1 MKSKINARLYDFI
14 LSFQEIW
21 KFDKKLLFVLLS
33 DIIVNA
39 VLPFPNI
46 IISALI
52 VDFIVKG
59 DSFSKVILYVT
70 LMFGINFLLTSI
82 NTILKKER
90 QYLFLKFTNKLN
102 NEMNN
107 KCMNIDFEQFNDSSF
122 QDRMLLVNQMS
133 QGNNFFTNITTL
145 FDTISEFITLVGIM
159 LIMTTL
165 NIWLL
170 FIMLAVIALQS
181 TLHIIQL
188 KYNKQYQFD
197 TINEQRKLSYMSHL
211 IKGIETKKDIDMFAM
226 GDFILNK
233 VKSFQ
238 QVMLN
243 FQKKLMK
250 TSGFIELITY
260 FLSISFQIS
269 AYVLLGLN
277 AFTKKISIGDFT
289 MGVTS
294 LINFMSASSIVATNV
309 LNLHDGIFYIR
320 KYKAFN
326 QISSKFDSSFETTI
340 NNIDLSNIEI
350 EFRNVWFRYP
360 NSTSFVLKNV
370 NLTIKNKE
378 KLAIVGYNG
387 AGKTS
392 LVLLLTRMYDPTKGT
407 IYLNGIDI
415 KKINYRDYLKIF
427 STVNQDFSLF
437 AFSLLENIAI
447 TDNVP
452 PEKKDV
458 ITELFKNNGME
469 ERLQKLYKGLNT
481 PITKTLYASGVD
493 LSGGERQK
501 VAIIR
506 ALYKDSPV
514 LILDEPTSALDPEA
528 EHEIYQKFAEIA
540 EGKLTVYISHR
551 IYSTRFCDKIAVL
564 ENGEIKEYGTY
575 QELMR
580 LKGLYY
586 DLFEQQ
592 AEYFK

>member
-1 MKSKINARLYDFI
+1 MKSKINASLYDFI

-52 VDFIVKG
+52 VDSIVKG
-59 DSFSKVILYVT
+59 YSFSNVILYVT

-197 TINEQRKLSYMSHL
+197 TINEQRKLNYMSHL

-243 FQKKLMK
+243 FQK
-250 TSGFIELITY
+250 
-260 FLSISFQIS
+260 
-269 AYVLLGLN
+269 N
-277 AFTKKISIGDFT
+277 
-289 MGVTS
+289 
-294 LINFMSASSIVATNV
+294 
-309 LNLHDGIFYIR
+309 
-320 KYKAFN
+320 
-326 QISSKFDSSFETTI
+326 
-340 NNIDLSNIEI
+340 
-350 EFRNVWFRYP
+350 
-360 NSTSFVLKNV
+360 
-370 NLTIKNKE
+370 
-378 KLAIVGYNG
+378 
-387 AGKTS
+387 
-392 LVLLLTRMYDPTKGT
+392 
-407 IYLNGIDI
+407 
-415 KKINYRDYLKIF
+415 
-427 STVNQDFSLF
+427 
-437 AFSLLENIAI
+437 
-447 TDNVP
+447 
-452 PEKKDV
+452 
-458 ITELFKNNGME
+458 
-469 ERLQKLYKGLNT
+469 
-481 PITKTLYASGVD
+481 
-493 LSGGERQK
+493 
-501 VAIIR
+501 
-506 ALYKDSPV
+506 
-514 LILDEPTSALDPEA
+514 
-528 EHEIYQKFAEIA
+528 
-540 EGKLTVYISHR
+540 
-551 IYSTRFCDKIAVL
+551 
-564 ENGEIKEYGTY
+564 
-575 QELMR
+575 
-580 LKGLYY
+580 
-586 DLFEQQ
+586 
-592 AEYFK
+592 

>member
-52 VDFIVKG
+52 VDSIVKG
-59 DSFSKVILYVT
+59 DSFSNVILYVT

-269 AYVLLGLN
+269 AYILLGLN

-309 LNLHDGIFYIR
+309 LNFHDGIFYI
-320 KYKAFN
+320 
-326 QISSKFDSSFETTI
+326 
-340 NNIDLSNIEI
+340 L
-350 EFRNVWFRYP
+350 
-360 NSTSFVLKNV
+360 
-370 NLTIKNKE
+370 
-378 KLAIVGYNG
+378 
-387 AGKTS
+387 
-392 LVLLLTRMYDPTKGT
+392 
-407 IYLNGIDI
+407 
-415 KKINYRDYLKIF
+415 
-427 STVNQDFSLF
+427 
-437 AFSLLENIAI
+437 
-447 TDNVP
+447 
-452 PEKKDV
+452 
-458 ITELFKNNGME
+458 
-469 ERLQKLYKGLNT
+469 
-481 PITKTLYASGVD
+481 
-493 LSGGERQK
+493 
-501 VAIIR
+501 
-506 ALYKDSPV
+506 
-514 LILDEPTSALDPEA
+514 
-528 EHEIYQKFAEIA
+528 
-540 EGKLTVYISHR
+540 
-551 IYSTRFCDKIAVL
+551 
-564 ENGEIKEYGTY
+564 
-575 QELMR
+575 
-580 LKGLYY
+580 
-586 DLFEQQ
+586 
-592 AEYFK
+592 